1 MLNKWLN
8 GWSCEGQLEV
18 EVSILKRNWF
28 WHDSVTQISTIDSV
42 RVAPKPSSPKPLPPF
57 SDCHLI
63 MLSLSGAHVWEGLI
77 WFRLCHPSPDSRWW
91 RWGGGGL
98 QWVNGCY
105 HHTSLSTHVSS
116 VDNMW
121 SCDVSLWQD
130 KRQLRSSLG
139 LGFHPVC
146 SFGSVGICEWFSCGP
161 DGPIKLPVC
170 LEVCYINVNILT
182 V

>member
-91 RWGGGGL
+91 RWGGGVYNEWMVATITQVCQHTCLLWTICEVVMCLSDKIKGSSEAVWDSGFIL
-98 QWVNGCY
+98 FVLLAQW
-105 HHTSLSTHVSS
+105 
-116 VDNMW
+116 
-121 SCDVSLWQD
+121 
-130 KRQLRSSLG
+130 
-139 LGFHPVC
+139 
-146 SFGSVGICEWFSCGP
+146 GSVSDFLAVQMAP
-161 DGPIKLPVC
+161 
-170 LEVCYINVNILT
+170 
-182 V
+182 